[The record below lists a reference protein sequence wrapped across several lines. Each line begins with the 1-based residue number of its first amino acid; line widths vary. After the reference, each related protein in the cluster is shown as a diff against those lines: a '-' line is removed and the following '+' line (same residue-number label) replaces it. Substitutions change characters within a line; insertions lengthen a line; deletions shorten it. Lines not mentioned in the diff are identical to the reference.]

1 MHREIRVM
9 TPPLD
14 RVDHLPDGTAG
25 LCFLMFAEGR
35 GALLAVGPWTRA
47 LYTRPSPFVL
57 AIHVGFP
64 PGGAYPYF
72 GVPLDAIADGIV
84 PVRELWGGLGDR
96 LLDELLAVGGGLDAS
111 AMAVRIAAID
121 RALDERL
128 RMTRYE
134 PAAAALARAAVDRL
148 ARAHAPIGDL
158 AAELQISDRSLRRAF
173 GAVIGVSP
181 KVYARIARF
190 RRVAARTAGA
200 AGRWAEVARAAGYA
214 DQSHLANEFRALAG
228 VAPSMFAQRDAV
240 DRLRVGCPL
249 ASRTS

>member
-9 TPPLD
+9 TPPLE

-25 LCFLMFAEGR
+25 LCFLLFDAGKA
-35 GALLAVGPWTRA
+35 ALLAVGPWTRA

-96 LLDELLAVGGGLDAS
+96 LRDELLELGGGLDAVS
-111 AMAVRIAAID
+111 MAKRVAAIE

-128 RMTRYE
+128 RMARYE
-134 PAAAALARAAVDRL
+134 PAAAALVRAAVDRL